1 MSNLILLRLFERL
14 PLLAGVC
21 AVPSE
26 WHHHLGA
33 DCFRSLPTGYL
44 VNTRR
49 TARWVPCRHAQRSC
63 RRLHRIDEDADGRL
77 IAYAQPGE
85 ACPHFEITAADR
97 LVWRIDLPAMLADI
111 ASTLTLDGPPE
122 AVAPTCWRLGT
133 ATKRRI
139 PVFVSLATSVVGHAQ
154 NVAFVA
160 AQKHERPVFFVPTAS
175 AALQPVDTALAMA
188 SGRLGVLADFL
199 ELDRKNRLA
208 ATLELAER
216 WRDLDREPARVLEKL
231 PLPAGATWAHLV
243 VTLLTNG
250 KINIAHRTGSPERS
264 YSRAELGF
272 ENKAGAETEA
282 WRALDFAAHHGCIP
296 ITLTPG
302 KRDDSTRNRMRSIA
316 SGLQQVVNLPTAGFE
331 KATSPFHETP
341 GCVPVLGYWPLF
353 KLRPQSARFTPPVGN
368 YPVPVLDLAADP
380 DEPPDSD

>member
-111 ASTLTLDGPPE
+111 ASTLT
-122 AVAPTCWRLGT
+122 
-133 ATKRRI
+133 RR
-139 PVFVSLATSVVGHAQ
+139 P
-154 NVAFVA
+154 
-160 AQKHERPVFFVPTAS
+160 
-175 AALQPVDTALAMA
+175 
-188 SGRLGVLADFL
+188 
-199 ELDRKNRLA
+199 
-208 ATLELAER
+208 
-216 WRDLDREPARVLEKL
+216 
-231 PLPAGATWAHLV
+231 
-243 VTLLTNG
+243 
-250 KINIAHRTGSPERS
+250 
-264 YSRAELGF
+264 
-272 ENKAGAETEA
+272 
-282 WRALDFAAHHGCIP
+282 
-296 ITLTPG
+296 
-302 KRDDSTRNRMRSIA
+302 
-316 SGLQQVVNLPTAGFE
+316 
-331 KATSPFHETP
+331 
-341 GCVPVLGYWPLF
+341 
-353 KLRPQSARFTPPVGN
+353 
-368 YPVPVLDLAADP
+368 
-380 DEPPDSD
+380 